1 MHGALFTSDP
11 RIRDRIHARDECM
24 APNHQEIN
32 ERLERVD
39 MMGEHDIETILDDL
53 EKDVVD
59 FVDRL
64 LAILPRTGEKETIL
78 SGLYQIMYS
87 PGKTLDEDIGLPSVP
102 DDIILA
108 QAHVSLLLA
117 SILHEFIIAGDGSGK
132 CNNDLLAHFPSNPA
146 KSLQVAFEQVPAAFY
161 SQAFTVA
168 SRIGAIFTVAGEET
182 EIAKLFVKLVDR
194 ARGMALNK
202 ALFKQDFIGKVFHK
216 ITGDFATRKG
226 YATFYTKMPVASF
239 LAFLALH
246 SANRGWNI
254 DWGDLEQLARFRVCD
269 FACGSGTLLSATY
282 NALLEG
288 YKNQSAG
295 KNAFDAGA
303 FHRVAIENVIWGFD
317 ALEHALQTASLVL
330 VLHEPETTLN
340 QLQLYHAPVASR
352 PGVRSKHAL
361 VGSLEL
367 WDSPVCSMV
376 TQQKVISNDTEGPV
390 DVPCFDFIIMNPP
403 FARSTAPGKQG
414 SRPRIFDFSTA
425 DDAFRALWDRYGRV
439 LGDMENHV
447 MKNGIVHDLYRF
459 FVENARMFKT
469 GDVNPLNAGSSLPF
483 VFLSDRYLKD
493 GGRLAL
499 VLPKTVIESAAY
511 FLVRALVLSS
521 YHVEYLVVS
530 NEPGNNNF
538 SHSSQFSEILMV
550 LRKARTQETHD
561 RETRIVKF
569 FKQPASISQSIAL
582 VRKILDVKG
591 NALDRVDPSIEITTV
606 DQDALHEFT
615 WNWSVL
621 TDLPGP
627 LLKIIRAFLAGDV
640 LGSRVAT
647 VSLAGIKVAGKDVM
661 VSNPRTFRGKKLVDN
676 FSFQG
681 NGNCMVLR
689 EAGKSTMTSLVIK
702 EPPLERA
709 SPVASSSATLHGR
722 HAGHV
727 FIPEAVRFNT
737 LPLVAGYSSEP
748 FISSVGM
755 VIDLHEPEYSK
766 AVVAWLNSTI
776 SLIMF
781 KPMVSSVFG
790 NFGHVRGWHLKTVKV
805 PDITDPTLRKGLA
818 AVFEKYGSR
827 EFDSL
832 PIQYERVLDGTDT
845 LRLDYDVDV
854 VLAVVPSAR
863 KGEIVDKLMAT
874 YASFVNILQ
883 SK

>member
-1 MHGALFTSDP
+1 
-11 RIRDRIHARDECM
+11 
-24 APNHQEIN
+24 
-32 ERLERVD
+32 

-561 RETRIVKF
+561 RETRKIGR
-569 FKQPASISQSIAL
+569 ASC
-582 VRKILDVKG
+582 RE
-591 NALDRVDPSIEITTV
+591 RV
-606 DQDALHEFT
+606 
-615 WNWSVL
+615 